1 MTMIK
6 AEQIIVMLQEE
17 LIRRDLFLVDVL
29 VHPGNRIMVYAD
41 SMKGIS
47 LDECMALSRYL
58 GTKLEQEGGDFELEV
73 SSPGLDKP
81 LKLPQQY
88 LKNIGRLLEVV
99 TFDGIKTTG
108 RLVMADGEIIR
119 LELEIPGK
127 GQKGQKKPKETLTWE
142 RNLKEIKTAKV
153 VISLNNRSKNGKP

>member
-6 AEQIIVMLQEE
+6 AEQIIAMVQEE

-29 VHPGNRIMVYAD
+29 VLPGSRIVVYID

-58 GTKLEQEGGDFELEV
+58 RQKLEQESGDFELEV

-81 LKLPQQY
+81 LKLPQQFI
-88 LKNIGRLLEVV
+88 KNIGRLLEVI

-108 RLVMADGEIIR
+108 RLVMANHEIIR
-119 LELEIPGK
+119 LEVEAPGK
-127 GQKGQKKPKETLTWE
+127 GGEGHKKPKVRLMWE
-142 RNLKEIKTAKV
+142 KNFKEIKSAKV
-153 VISLNNRSKNGKP
+153 VISLNNKSTNGKP